1 MSKKQAQLGA
11 ALDDI
16 MGGTRSSAAPV
27 LGRKEAERE
36 RLRRLPKTTVTVS
49 FRVPKNERSRLERV
63 FSEAGLTMAEGF
75 RRAVYAY
82 VKDLQEPTR

>member
-1 MSKKQAQLGA
+1 MSKKQKQLGE

-16 MGGTRSSAAPV
+16 MGGARSSAAPI
-27 LGRKEAERE
+27 RKEAERE

-63 FSEAGLTMAEGF
+63 FSKAGLTMAEGF